1 MIKPILTVEKQSMLN
16 YLRSLSDSK
25 KLMYVIVALIV
36 AVIVTPAAVS
46 ILSMLTVAVA
56 PSDMDALIF
65 LVSVAGVVILSL
77 IALKGIIKEMFMD
90 RNIDLYLTFPISP
103 AQLFLAKF
111 FKQWLI
117 YAASV
122 MIPVSL
128 VMGISLSIR
137 FGSWWLIVTNLV
149 YFTTLSFLV
158 VGISYFLVFTLT
170 RILPAKKLAEVLS
183 FLGGTSFILIYLF
196 LFWGGSS
203 LDQILTY
210 LPEFGWLY
218 DGFLYS
224 ITPAAGGMGTGGSL
238 LVSAVI
244 ILGLKSFVT
253 LGFKSGWAGKNF
265 PNKERKSS
273 KISVSSAVSM
283 LIFKDLK
290 LTLRDFKEWMV
301 LMPQYLLPGVMIFIV
316 YTSPMMAGAG
326 DQALFYNAQM
336 IGISITGTIIISLH
350 AGAFNTA
357 RDAGHFS
364 FLKMLPVT
372 PKSIVKAKYLYNIL
386 TITPGYIAAALA
398 AYIILPIEPVIL
410 LYSVL
415 FIMLISL
422 AVIPAGMY
430 IGSRE
435 PVVSRKNP
443 TNRLDAASSIVIT
456 IIIMLLIF
464 AAGFVSLLFI
474 GDADGINHTLVN
486 IVAGVCALGILLAFR
501 LLKIVVRRYTDGFK
515 IIYKD

>member
-16 YLRSLSDSK
+16 YLRSLSDAK

-46 ILSMLTVAVA
+46 ILSVLTFAVA

-77 IALKGIIKEMFMD
+77 LALRGIVKEMFMD
-90 RNIDLYLTFPISP
+90 RNIELYLTFPISP

-122 MIPVSL
+122 MLPVSL

-149 YFTTLSFLV
+149 YFSTLSFLV
-158 VGISYFLVFTLT
+158 VGIAYFLVFTLT
-170 RILPAKKLAEVLS
+170 RILPAKKVTEVLS

-218 DGFLYS
+218 DGFLYT
-224 ITPAAGGMGTGGSL
+224 ITPAAGVMGTGGSL

-244 ILGLKSFVT
+244 IFGLKSFVT
-253 LGFKSGWAGKNF
+253 LGFKSGWAGENF

-273 KISVSSAVSM
+273 KTSVSSAVRM

-316 YTSPMMAGAG
+316 YTSPMMEGAG

-372 PKSIVKAKYLYNIL
+372 PKSMVKAKYLYNIL
-386 TITPGYIAAALA
+386 TVTPVYIAALA

-443 TNRLDAASSIVIT
+443 TNRLDAASSIIIT
-456 IIIMLLIF
+456 IIMMLLIF
-464 AAGFVSLLFI
+464 AAGFISLLFI
-474 GDADGINHTLVN
+474 GGADGINHTLVN

-501 LLKIVVRRYTDGFK
+501 LLKIVVRRYTVGFK